1 MKNSFKAAIESV
13 HSKILGVEM
22 YFAFKKI
29 KKNNLKR
36 VRIMSSILIDCF
48 DIMVNGNLNLRGDRE
63 IMIETLK
70 TYDETIANLNA
81 EMERYRR
88 HIKSFDKG
96 EMTSLGEI
104 LHDL

>member
-13 HSKILGVEM
+13 HNKILGVDM
-22 YFAFKKI
+22 YLTLKKI
-29 KKNNLKR
+29 KKTVLKR
-36 VRIMSSILIDCF
+36 VRIMSFILIDCF
-48 DIMVNGNLNLRGDRE
+48 DIMVNGNLNLKGDRE

-88 HIKSFDKG
+88 YIKSFDKG

>member
-1 MKNSFKAAIESV
+1 MDFT
-13 HSKILGVEM
+13 
-22 YFAFKKI
+22 FKKI
-29 KKNNLKR
+29 KKIVLKR
-36 VRIMSSILIDCF
+36 VRIMSFILIDCF
-48 DIMVNGNLNLRGDRE
+48 DIMINGNPNLKGDRE

>member
-1 MKNSFKAAIESV
+1 MKEYIKSLFSSV
-13 HSKILGVEM
+13 SDKIL
-22 YFAFKKI
+22 
-29 KKNNLKR
+29 R
-36 VRIMSSILIDCF
+36 VRMNMTIRSINRIIVKRIKFMMSLVNDCF
-48 DIMVNGNLNLRGDRE
+48 DIMINGNPNLKGDRE